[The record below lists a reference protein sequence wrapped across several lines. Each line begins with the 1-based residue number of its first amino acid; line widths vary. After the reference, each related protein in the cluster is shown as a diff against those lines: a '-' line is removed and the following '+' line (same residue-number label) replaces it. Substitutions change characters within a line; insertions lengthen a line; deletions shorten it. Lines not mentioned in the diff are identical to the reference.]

1 MEKYSFIPKKLFT
14 SELAETIR
22 AKEEIVE
29 VVTKHIQQIYRQDLE
44 KNEIYIE
51 FCRDIDGDI
60 DKTLTESDCFK
71 SEYRSQIRA
80 YRYDEDLDEE
90 PIDSIDIW
98 YSFSG
103 NPSGGSLLNVPND
116 ELEELLKQ
124 WLDIDGWISE
134 M

>member
-1 MEKYSFIPKKLFT
+1 MENYSFIPKKLFT

-22 AKEEIVE
+22 AKEEIVGAIS
-29 VVTKHIQQIYRQDLE
+29 KHLQQIYRQDIE

-60 DKTLTESDCFK
+60 DKILTASDCFK

-80 YRYDEDLDEE
+80 YRFDEDHEEE
-90 PIDSIDIW
+90 PIDSLDIW
-98 YSFSG
+98 YNFSG
-103 NPSGGSLLNVPND
+103 NNPGGSLLNVPD
-116 ELEELLKQ
+116 VELEEQLKQ
-124 WLDIDGWISE
+124 WMDLEGWIAQ